1 MSAHPLSTHPLLG
14 PLILAGVLIA
24 IVLIALSAR
33 SILRTVTRPLRRV
46 VRSTATEARSNV
58 RAAGTVPYTAMAQV
72 IGFKSLAEAML
83 GEVPQTVRKM
93 VQRQGWIF
101 RSANANQA
109 VDQLAGSL
117 SLDDAKRN
125 LDAAKHYYEE
135 PMGANVSPVFL
146 YEDSEEALIIRI
158 LKDVDLVFFY
168 VTRRINRNISRNVL
182 KIIAILTA
190 LMLIFPFVAAAAV
203 WLAHVPATTGYAI
216 TGGLLAAFVAAM
228 ALLKFFYTV
237 ATRNNGQY
245 FNHFVQTYF
254 GRLLNQYKSAAG
266 AFAGVLN
273 DHTSDLKT
281 IEQDADTWFLNLHW
295 LAARQWFLDLYVRN
309 MIFQVARNLWLF
321 YLTPIA
327 YCFLAVVAGV
337 VLYVVGFNPFFW
349 AHDWTALG
357 VFVPWALLFVFYLW
371 ALTGLLSAFWHEI
384 TSAGWL
390 GFQTMDI
397 KSLIDNSI
405 GPIVRELVDRRRDP
419 MGRHGSPN

>member
-1 MSAHPLSTHPLLG
+1 MTIHPLLG
-14 PLILAGVLIA
+14 PLILAGILVAALLVL
-24 IVLIALSAR
+24 LSAR
-33 SILRTVTRPLRRV
+33 SLFRAAMRPFRRV
-46 VRSTATEARSNV
+46 GRLARGAGAEARSGA

-72 IGFKSLAEAML
+72 IGFKSLAEEML
-83 GEVPQTVRKM
+83 GEVPAEVRKM
-93 VQRQGWIF
+93 VQRQGLIF

-109 VDQLAGSL
+109 VDALKGSL
-117 SLDDAKRN
+117 SLDDARHN
-125 LDAAKHYYEE
+125 LDSAKHYYEE
-135 PMGANVSPVFL
+135 PMGQNVSPVFL

-182 KIIAILTA
+182 KIIGILTG
-190 LMLIFPFVAAAAV
+190 LMLIYPFVAAAV
-203 WLAHVPATTGYAI
+203 IWLAKSDAVTGYTIAS
-216 TGGLLAAFVAAM
+216 GLFAAFAALM

-273 DHTSDLKT
+273 DHTSDLKA
-281 IEQDADTWFLNLHW
+281 IEGNANTWFLNLHW

-309 MIFQVARNLWLF
+309 MIFQIARNLWLF
-321 YLTPIA
+321 YLTA
-327 YCFLAVVAGV
+327 VGYCLLAIVIGL
-337 VLYVVGFNPFFW
+337 VLTVMGLNPFFW

-357 VFVPWALLFVFYLW
+357 VFVPWALLFAFYLW
-371 ALTGLLSAFWHEI
+371 ALRGLLSAFWHEI
-384 TSAGWL
+384 TSGGWL
-390 GFQTMDI
+390 GFQTMDV
-397 KSLIDNSI
+397 KSLIENNI
-405 GPIVRELVDRRRDP
+405 GPLVRELVDRRRDP